1 MRNSKE
7 YSARGVLNWLR
18 KLPKNTK
25 IINTL
30 IVLIIILFSFIFIS
44 IIGIQSF
51 QYLKL
56 NLVGQNLTLAA
67 GRTDGESYILSKA
80 IAEVVRD
87 YYPNIKID
95 VKETAG
101 GLENIR
107 GLESGKFD
115 LATVQA
121 DVRANSSVSTVA
133 ALYKDVFQLVAR
145 ENSGICHFFD
155 IKDKKIAIIENS
167 GELLSFQ
174 KVAKYYGLQ
183 ANEDFNLIL
192 TKDNNEANKMFH
204 EQQVDAV
211 FRVRTIGNKEIF
223 KLVKNSNGK
232 LVKIEQ
238 AKAMKINNL
247 TFESVKI
254 PKGAY
259 QSSNPAVPNT
269 KNFPSVGVERL
280 LLTNKNISNILI
292 NKITGILEEH
302 HQEISE
308 KIADRN
314 EYIKPLVAS
323 ITRPKNISG
332 TDIPPLH
339 PGTLNFYQQKKPSF
353 LQEYADYIELIWTFI
368 FFVASSLWALLSWL
382 QRIHKNEA
390 DEYIDIAIVLMS
402 NEKKELNQKLNEL
415 ENNLD
420 NIDKQWVKTILKP
433 KLDHL
438 KNKDDI
444 ELKQDILDIVF
455 EKAAT
460 ALDKDSIS
468 QESFRTFNQAY
479 KIAREA
485 IERQKTREKQEISAT
500 YIEKVVTIL
509 IHQHQGNILPPELN
523 GILKEVAEK
532 LIQGEISQ
540 ESFQTF
546 LQTYKT
552 TRDAFKC

>member
-1 MRNSKE
+1 MKNNKE
-7 YSARGVLNWLR
+7 YSVRRALNWLIN
-18 KLPKNTK
+18 LPKNTK
-25 IINTL
+25 LINTL
-30 IVLIIILFSFIFIS
+30 IVLIITIFSCLFIS
-44 IIGIQSF
+44 VISIQSF
-51 QYLKL
+51 NYLKL
-56 NLVGQNLTLAA
+56 NLVEQNLILAA
-67 GRTDGESYILSKA
+67 GRTDGESYILSQA
-80 IAEVVRD
+80 IAEVVKD
-87 YYPNIKID
+87 YYPNIKIH

-101 GLENIR
+101 GLENIH
-107 GLESGKFD
+107 GLENGKFD

-121 DVRANSSVSTVA
+121 DVRTNSSVSTVA

-145 ENSGICHFFD
+145 DDSGICHFFD
-155 IKDKKIAIIENS
+155 IEGKTIAIIENS
-167 GELLSFQ
+167 GELLSFR

-183 ANEDFNLIL
+183 ENKDFNLIL
-192 TKDNNEANKMFH
+192 TKDNNQANKLFH
-204 EQQVDAV
+204 EKEVDAV
-211 FRVRTIGNKEIF
+211 FRVRTIGNKEIL
-223 KLVKNSNGK
+223 KLVKNSEGK

-247 TFESVKI
+247 TFEEVKI

-259 QSSNPAVPNT
+259 QSSNPTVPNT
-269 KNFPSVGVERL
+269 TNFPSVGVERL

-308 KIADRN
+308 NITDKN

-339 PGTLNFYQQKKPSF
+339 PGTLDFYQQKKPSF

-368 FFVASSLWALLSWL
+368 FFAASSLWALLSWL

-402 NEKKELNQKLNEL
+402 NDKQDLNQKLIEL
-415 ENNLD
+415 ETYLD
-420 NIDKQWVKTILKP
+420 NIDKQWVKNILKP
-433 KLDHL
+433 KLDNL

-460 ALDKDSIS
+460 ALDENSIS

-485 IERQKTREKQEISAT
+485 IERQKTREQQEISAT
-500 YIEKVVTIL
+500 YIEKVVKIL
-509 IHQHQGNILPPELN
+509 IHQYQGNVLPPELN
-523 GILKEVAEK
+523 EILKEVAEK

-552 TRDAFKC
+552 ARDAFEC